1 MSLTPAQVGG
11 AVERAHAQYRAS
23 RQRHTPPDEHASSRV
38 TFTTL
43 KPHLLRWGLM
53 AAAELVIALV
63 SLPVTFGAFL
73 TSVATGTAGAG
84 AGGAMLVTTLAAAA
98 VLVAWVVSWFLPA
111 REPVGEYG
119 VLHEGRA
126 AAAGAVHAQVHQTL
140 LRRRSPV
147 VVGEV
152 TAAGQHLLTL
162 RNGRDMAS
170 LVVAP
175 YGDDLYVGWTMWR
188 QRSTLV
194 VVAHLLRDV
203 AEVALGSTHHND
215 VRLAATKAMRE
226 LVHSAV
232 REGLEI
238 VTCTTPGAD
247 APAPPAGPAH
257 PALPGHPG

>member
-1 MSLTPAQVGG
+1 MSLTPGQVGA
-11 AVERAHAQYRAS
+11 AVQRAHADYRAG
-23 RQRHTPPDEHASSRV
+23 RLQHTPPDEHASSRV

-43 KPHLLRWGLM
+43 KPHLLRFGLM
-53 AAAELVIALV
+53 AAAELAIGLV
-63 SLPVTFGAFL
+63 SLPLTFGAFL

-84 AGGAMLVTTLAAAA
+84 AGGAMLMTTLAAAA
-98 VLVAWVVSWFLPA
+98 VFVAWVVSWFLPA

-126 AAAGAVHAQVHQTL
+126 VAAGAVHGQVHQAL

-147 VVGEV
+147 VVGEA

-162 RNGRDMAS
+162 RNGRDLAS

-203 AEVALGSTHHND
+203 AEVALGSTHHSD
-215 VRLAATKAMRE
+215 VRMAATKAMRE
-226 LVHSAV
+226 LVHSAT
-232 REGLEI
+232 REGLE
-238 VTCTTPGAD
+238 VALCTTTATD
-247 APAPPAGPAH
+247 APAPPAGPGH
-257 PALPGHPG
+257 PALPGHHG